1 MKNILFICKHN
12 IFRSVAA
19 EAYFKKINKNKNI
32 GASSAGFIKGD
43 WFSKSQEKLLSLQR
57 KALKKKGI
65 NIKRKSKTL
74 SIKLL
79 KKQNLIIIISN
90 DLSNIF
96 NEDYMKQDSK
106 IRIWKIKDVTSKNYS
121 EKNLIK
127 AIDSIMK
134 KVDDLVKELK

>member
-12 IFRSVAA
+12 VFRSNTA
-19 EAYFKKINKNKNI
+19 EAYFKKINENKNI
-32 GASSAGFIKGD
+32 KASSAGFIKGD
-43 WFSKSQEKLLSLQR
+43 WFGKRAKEVINSQR

-65 NIKRKSKTL
+65 NIKSKSKTL

-96 NEDYMKQDSK
+96 NENYMKQDSK